1 MYYLKCKH
9 CNHLNEVKSEYMVV
23 CGLCNRKLEDNF
35 KDWKVRHP
43 EKTFEDFQREVCLT
57 EEQVKKGDLSK
68 PAGKKNKKGIIA
80 GAIGALLMVLFI
92 GLLVGEF
99 TKTYKAQF
107 GGSDVPVLEQQW
119 YTGSY
124 AGGVSLTTPKAMK
137 SAGAMLRNRLPE
149 EIQALI
155 KEMDVYSYSGY
166 GVDLMFMFS
175 EYVPEVGKADL
186 EGAAE
191 GALNDAKNQRGVF
204 DFKNDKAYA
213 QMGDMI
219 GIVMQ
224 GTFVK
229 GGTEYEF
236 NITIY
241 ADGLKLYQLVSSN
254 KKGDDIARGVVRR
267 IYDSFKVAGHEESK
281 TE

>member
-92 GLLVGEF
+92 GLLIGEF
-99 TKTYKAQF
+99 IKTYKAQF
-107 GGSDVPVLEQQW
+107 GDSDVPVLEQQW

-149 EIQALI
+149 EVQA
-155 KEMDVYSYSGY
+155 
-166 GVDLMFMFS
+166 
-175 EYVPEVGKADL
+175 
-186 EGAAE
+186 
-191 GALNDAKNQRGVF
+191 
-204 DFKNDKAYA
+204 
-213 QMGDMI
+213 
-219 GIVMQ
+219 
-224 GTFVK
+224 
-229 GGTEYEF
+229 
-236 NITIY
+236 
-241 ADGLKLYQLVSSN
+241 
-254 KKGDDIARGVVRR
+254 
-267 IYDSFKVAGHEESK
+267 
-281 TE
+281 